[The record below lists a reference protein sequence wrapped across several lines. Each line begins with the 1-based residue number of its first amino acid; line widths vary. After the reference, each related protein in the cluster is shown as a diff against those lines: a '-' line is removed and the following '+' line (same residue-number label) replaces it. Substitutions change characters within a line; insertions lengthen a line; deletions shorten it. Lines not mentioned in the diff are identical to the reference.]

1 MASEPVDFVQ
11 LTYNPVDREAEDR
24 LLPLAREKG
33 IGIIVN
39 RPFRQGALTKRLA
52 NEPLPDWAAEVGAD
66 SWAQLILKFI
76 LAHPAV
82 TCTIPATT
90 RVNHVQENLARRPGA
105 TARRRL
111 AETDQRHH
119 TVCLMETLASYHPRD
134 LLLFSPR
141 VYWTLVAGNNEV
153 YWPLALLAPVVG
165 LWLMWTLA
173 KPGQA
178 RQRTGLAVLGAAW
191 LFVTWSFLWAEYRSI
206 NWAITWA
213 IGPFVLQGCLLLV
226 LAGTAGSTRYRHAIA
241 T

>member
-1 MASEPVDFVQ
+1 
-11 LTYNPVDREAEDR
+11 
-24 LLPLAREKG
+24 
-33 IGIIVN
+33 
-39 RPFRQGALTKRLA
+39 
-52 NEPLPDWAAEVGAD
+52 
-66 SWAQLILKFI
+66 
-76 LAHPAV
+76 
-82 TCTIPATT
+82 
-90 RVNHVQENLARRPGA
+90 
-105 TARRRL
+105 
-111 AETDQRHH
+111 
-119 TVCLMETLASYHPRD
+119 METLFSYHPRD

-226 LAGTAGSTRYRHAIA
+226 LAGTAGSTSIPARHRYLIAMMLVAWGTLIHPLGFLLDDRPLGEADSWLLFPDPLSITTLGVVLAIA
-241 T
+241 RGRWLALSLPIPLLWSLVGGTTLLGLGSPIGWGMLAGAGLALAAWLPLTR